1 MVVDKASG
9 QKKIEELQEQYSKTK
24 YNKATNKYLGILRAK
39 IGDIRKAMA
48 SQSRRV
54 GTGYSVR
61 KSGNATIV
69 LVGFPNAGKSS
80 LLHALTGVQSKVADY
95 EFTTL
100 EVIPGMLEYSG
111 AKLQIL
117 DLPGL
122 IQGAHIGRG
131 GSLKV
136 VSVIRIADMIL
147 FVVDINAPQQL
158 YQLVDELNML
168 NIRVNQKKPSLRLE
182 KGSVG
187 GINIENSGHLIPNRD
202 VILSIMNEFKIFNGE
217 LIFYGDTTDQQ
228 LIDFVADNCVYIR
241 GAVALNKIDTVDP
254 RRVVSLKKEIETKTG
269 MRVMPISA
277 KMTENIDEL
286 KGTVFGGLD
295 LIRVYL
301 KPKDGNP
308 DFNNPLVL
316 ERGASIIDVVRKINT
331 KLVKSVK
338 YAYVSGPSAKF
349 SNQRV
354 GEEHKVMDEDV
365 VTVIFDF

>member
-122 IQGAHIGRG
+122 IQGAHIGR
-131 GSLKV
+131 
-136 VSVIRIADMIL
+136 
-147 FVVDINAPQQL
+147 
-158 YQLVDELNML
+158 
-168 NIRVNQKKPSLRLE
+168 
-182 KGSVG
+182 
-187 GINIENSGHLIPNRD
+187 
-202 VILSIMNEFKIFNGE
+202 
-217 LIFYGDTTDQQ
+217 
-228 LIDFVADNCVYIR
+228 
-241 GAVALNKIDTVDP
+241 
-254 RRVVSLKKEIETKTG
+254 
-269 MRVMPISA
+269 
-277 KMTENIDEL
+277 
-286 KGTVFGGLD
+286 
-295 LIRVYL
+295 
-301 KPKDGNP
+301 
-308 DFNNPLVL
+308 
-316 ERGASIIDVVRKINT
+316 
-331 KLVKSVK
+331 
-338 YAYVSGPSAKF
+338 
-349 SNQRV
+349 
-354 GEEHKVMDEDV
+354 EEA
-365 VTVIFDF
+365 